1 MQQTPAR
8 DAPAAGRVRAV
19 DGDLP
24 AAELGATDYHEHL
37 FQLSPLLRGD
47 ELDDPAA
54 AREEAAA
61 LRAAGFAAIVDPTP
75 IGLGRR
81 PEDLTRIARETGL
94 RIVAATGVHRD
105 AHYEEGH
112 WLAQLDEARLSER
125 FVREVQLG
133 IPVSDGPGD
142 APLAAGAGGE
152 PVRAGLIK
160 TGIDYWRISPRERV
174 VLHAAARAHQQTNAP
189 IMVHLEQGS
198 AGIEVL
204 ELLRA
209 DGVPADA
216 VVLAHVDRNPDPVL
230 HAELAAAGAYLGYDG
245 WARHKDRPD
254 SVLVDCLIRSAAAGA
269 SERLLIG
276 GDVARRSRFRAYGG
290 MPGLAYLGERVLPR
304 LRREAGDELTD
315 AVTRRN
321 PARLLARF

>member
-1 MQQTPAR
+1 V
-8 DAPAAGRVRAV
+8 G
-19 DGDLP
+19 GDLP
-24 AAELGATDYHEHL
+24 ADQLGVTDYHEHL
-37 FQLSPLLRGD
+37 FQVSPLLPGD
-47 ELDDPAA
+47 ELDDADA
-54 AREEAAA
+54 ARSEAAELHA
-61 LRAAGFAAIVDPTP
+61 SGFQAIVDPTP

-81 PEDLTRIARETGL
+81 PGALANIAQWTGL
-94 RIVAATGVHRD
+94 RVVAATGVHRD
-105 AHYEEGH
+105 GHYDEGH
-112 WLAQLDEARLSER
+112 WLGELDEVALGER
-125 FVREVQLG
+125 FARELQLG
-133 IPVSDGPGD
+133 IPEQDEPEQGEPAAGK
-142 APLAAGAGGE
+142 LAASDDGT

-174 VLHAAARAHQQTNAP
+174 VLAAAARAHAMTNAP

-198 AGIEVL
+198 AGFEVL
-204 ELLRA
+204 GLLTA
-209 DGVPADA
+209 AGVPASA
-216 VVLAHVDRNPDPVL
+216 IVLAHIDRNPDPVL

-245 WARHKDRPD
+245 WARHRDWPD
-254 SVLVDCLIRSAAAGA
+254 SVLADCLIRSAAAGA
-269 SERLLIG
+269 SDRLLIG